1 MSDNRIVQSCYI
13 SNIDYEVN
21 GKFLENVELD
31 KGCKLNV
38 RSLHAVLG
46 ELIKNGYADYRVSV
60 GYDSNYGTAG
70 IYNQFDI
77 HPKSIKF
84 LE

>member
-31 KGCKLNV
+31 KGCELNV
-38 RSLHAVLG
+38 RRLHAVLG
-46 ELIKNGYADYRVSV
+46 ELIKNGYGDYGVRF
-60 GYDSNYGTAG
+60 GYDCNYASTSPR
-70 IYNQFDI
+70 NQFDI
-77 HPKSIKF
+77 RPKSIRF